1 MKTAIILV
9 RCSGLLLVATGLMLF
24 LANFSSAEL
33 SAPKDP
39 IFQVSLRVVF
49 WAAGIVLL
57 CVGVFCLFS
66 GGPVVPAAW
75 MAWISVNFWI
85 YKFGLKWNE
94 TPRLDGVL
102 GTLPETFG
110 LARSTVEWG
119 AYVAFGFVLL
129 ASGMILVPSFLA
141 RRKAKEKNA
150 ATAIKIACNYCGGHI
165 AFPNTR
171 TGEQIPCP
179 HCAKV
184 IVLKLA

>member
-1 MKTAIILV
+1 MKAANLLI
-9 RCSGLLLVATGLMLF
+9 RCSGLILVAASLMLF

-33 SAPKDP
+33 STPKDP
-39 IFQVSLRVVF
+39 IFQISLRVLF
-49 WAAGIVLL
+49 WASGIVLL

-66 GGPVVPAAW
+66 DSLVVPAAW
-75 MAWISVNFWI
+75 MAWISINFWI
-85 YKFGLKWNE
+85 YKFGLKWND
-94 TPRLDGVL
+94 TPRFDGVL

-119 AYVAFGFVLL
+119 VCVAFSFILL
-129 ASGMILVPSFLA
+129 ASIMILVANFLG
-141 RRKAKEKNA
+141 RQKAKEINA
-150 ATAIKIACNYCGGHI
+150 AAAIKIACNHCGGHI